1 MPIKNPDQPNSPKK
15 SRDTTPILKY
25 EIENAQAHTKSNM
38 AAARF
43 LGVPYLRYRKYAKLY
58 GIFDQ
63 HLNQEGWGLDKGFS
77 KRPNSIPLRD
87 VLAGKHPKYSIAKL
101 KNRLIAR
108 KKLLPQCYLCGFH
121 EQRITDKT
129 VPLMLSFKDGN
140 RQNYHMDNME
150 LLCYNCMYL
159 TTGAPS
165 VAYRESI
172 KKSFIGEGVKP
183 VPKVTTRDAIPD
195 EDELDEGI
203 ADWADDDAPFNRDD
217 RNQWLEELETDI

>member
-1 MPIKNPDQPNSPKK
+1 MPIKNPDQPNKQRKSP
-15 SRDTTPILKY
+15 DFTPILKH

-58 GIFDQ
+58 GLFDS
-63 HLNQEGWGLDKGFS
+63 HMNQEGWGLDKGFS
-77 KRPNSIPLRD
+77 KKPNSIPLRD

-108 KKLLPQCYLCGFH
+108 KKLIPHCYLCGFN

-129 VPLMLSFKDGN
+129 VPLMLHFKDGN
-140 RQNYHMDNME
+140 RQNYSMENME

-172 KKSFIGEGVKP
+172 PKSFTGQGVKP
-183 VPKVTTRDAIPD
+183 VPKMTLRDSIPDADD
-195 EDELDEGI
+195 EDEQLDE
-203 ADWADDDAPFNRDD
+203 APFNLED
-217 RNQWLEELETDI
+217 RKLWLAELQNDT